1 MSFIH
6 LFLVCLL
13 QTFIK
18 ENSVFFVQNVLLL
31 EAEKVKNI
39 KLTFFYPVFYF
50 IYFLSSIYSSIYD
63 VFIKPINIL
72 QHYN

>member
-39 KLTFFYPVFYF
+39 KLNFFIPFFILFIFYQV
-50 IYFLSSIYSSIYD
+50 Y
-63 VFIKPINIL
+63 IL
-72 QHYN
+72 PSMMYL

>member
-39 KLTFFYPVFYF
+39 KLTFFYPVFYLF
-50 IYFLSSIYSSIYD
+50 I
-63 VFIKPINIL
+63 FIKYIFFHL
-72 QHYN
+72 